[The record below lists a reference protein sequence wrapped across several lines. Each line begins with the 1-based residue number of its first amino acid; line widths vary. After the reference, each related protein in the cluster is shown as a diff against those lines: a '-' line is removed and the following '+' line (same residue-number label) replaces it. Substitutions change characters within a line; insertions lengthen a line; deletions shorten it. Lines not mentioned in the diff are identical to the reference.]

1 MPRAVVIRSTGG
13 PEVLAFEEHDPGAP
27 PAGAVRVRVHAA
39 GVNFIDVYFR
49 TGLYPAPLPFVMGL
63 EGAGVVESVVD
74 GVTGLAAGDHVAWA
88 SVPGSYAETVVAPAD
103 RVDRARLADLSER
116 LRKARNPDWAAAP
129 DAKGRWL
136 GLSKLFARGT

>member
-63 EGAGVVESVVD
+63 EGAGVVEPAGA
-74 GVTGLAAGDHVAWA
+74 GVTGPAPGDTAAWPP
-88 SVPGSYAETVVAPAD
+88 VPAPSAETMVARPD
-103 RVDRARLADLSER
+103 RVARR
-116 LRKARNPDWAAAP
+116 PT
-129 DAKGRWL
+129 DA
-136 GLSKLFARGT
+136 